1 MGEDE
6 AHKLWE
12 TTIRHDGRIDALENN
27 WAELRIFMDAVTKE
41 LGRLSSYNVE
51 VASGLRKAVFGNGQ
65 PGLQTEMVET
75 KTTIKEIKNLIEDRK
90 QVHDKELGRVHAVL
104 CWGGISLFGVLVG
117 TIGWLIPYLIK
128 YVGGH

>member
-1 MGEDE
+1 M
-6 AHKLWE
+6 
-12 TTIRHDGRIDALENN
+12 
-27 WAELRIFMDAVTKE
+27 
-41 LGRLSSYNVE
+41 
-51 VASGLRKAVFGNGQ
+51 FGNGQ